1 MTDLVLESPHLPD
14 GRLDD
19 LAEVGL
25 ILCQRDQ
32 LRLHFS
38 ADGLS
43 GFSISE
49 NYHSLDAVMNQSSR

>member
-1 MTDLVLESPHLPD
+1 MHLIVTDLVFESPHLPD

-25 ILCQRDQ
+25 VLCQRDQ
-32 LRLHFS
+32 LGLHLS

-49 NYHSLDAVMNQSSR
+49 NYRCLDAVMK